1 MCACFSDLPVELH
14 RLILSFVSDSF
25 SLHRLERV
33 CVLWNELVA
42 ERERR
47 GFKFRKKKV
56 RKNVCSIAN
65 NQSFDLIRK
74 ANGSQQ
80 WYKEAA

>member
-1 MCACFSDLPVELH
+1 MCASFSDLPVELH

-33 CVLWNELVA
+33 CALWNELVA

-47 GFKFRKKKV
+47 GFKFRRKKV
-56 RKNVCSIAN
+56 KKTEVSTAN
-65 NQSFDLIRK
+65 YYLIRH
-74 ANGSQQ
+74 
-80 WYKEAA
+80 AAATVRRNSSWK

>member
-47 GFKFRKKKV
+47 GLRFRRKKVKKIV
-56 RKNVCSIAN
+56 
-65 NQSFDLIRK
+65 
-74 ANGSQQ
+74 NGSIDNNFLLVFH
-80 WYKEAA
+80 AAATVRRNSSWK